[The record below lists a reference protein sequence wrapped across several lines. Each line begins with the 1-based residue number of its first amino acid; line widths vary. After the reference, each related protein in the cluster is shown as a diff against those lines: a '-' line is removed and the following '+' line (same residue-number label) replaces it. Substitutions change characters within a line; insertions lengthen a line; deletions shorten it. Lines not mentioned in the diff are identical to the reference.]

1 MKFSELED
9 ASKLATRE
17 WVEQELNR
25 LKAGLNLDRL
35 QRQSK
40 LMNYAGLIG
49 FGLIWG
55 FILAEFAGFLLLR
68 K

>member
-1 MKFSELED
+1 VKFSELED
-9 ASKLATRE
+9 SSKLATQE
-17 WVEQELNR
+17 WVEYQLKDLKSQLR
-25 LKAGLNLDRL
+25 LENL

-40 LMNYAGLIG
+40 LLNCAGLIG

-55 FILAEFAGFLLLR
+55 FVIAKFLSFLFFR

>member
-9 ASKLATRE
+9 SSKLATQE
-17 WVEQELNR
+17 WVEYQLKDLKSQLR
-25 LKAGLNLDRL
+25 LENL

-40 LMNYAGLIG
+40 LLNCAGLIG

-55 FILAEFAGFLLLR
+55 FVIAKFLSFLFFR